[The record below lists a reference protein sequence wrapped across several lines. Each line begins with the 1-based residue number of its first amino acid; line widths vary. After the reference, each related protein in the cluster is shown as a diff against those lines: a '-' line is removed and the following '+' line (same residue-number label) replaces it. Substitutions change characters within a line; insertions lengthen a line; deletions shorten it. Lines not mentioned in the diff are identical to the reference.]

1 MLGNRGFPEAWS
13 CLRICQASFL
23 MTFAMGGGPH
33 AGARQSFIYITE
45 LTSQHSYVA
54 VVQWLSHVRLLAT
67 PWTAA
72 HQASLSITNSQ
83 SLLKLI
89 TIESAM
95 PSAGS
100 QREELRP
107 WQRSWGRRLG
117 IMQRWDRASGSP
129 LFPSIYPPNQS
140 LPTLLFHA
148 LTYTS
153 DFMGGWPPLPLSEKE
168 LSYSSKSIKIPGRNK
183 SVSTYKLLWRFSSL
197 PEQVHPAT
205 CDCLQPP
212 NHERHEMF

>member
-1 MLGNRGFPEAWS
+1 MGFSRQEYWSGLPFPSPGNLP
-13 CLRICQASFL
+13 
-23 MTFAMGGGPH
+23 GPWIQLYSPNTVLVDDSSRV
-33 AGARQSFIYITE
+33 GWGLLSSVQS
-45 LTSQHSYVA
+45 
-54 VVQWLSHVRLLAT
+54 LSHVWLFAT

-117 IMQRWDRASGSP
+117 IMQRWDRASGNP
-129 LFPSIYPPNQS
+129 LFPSIYPQNQS
-140 LPTLLFHA
+140 AYFTVLCSHLYLWLYGGLFPHH
-148 LTYTS
+148 LFQRRS
-153 DFMGGWPPLPLSEKE
+153 
-168 LSYSSKSIKIPGRNK
+168 
-183 SVSTYKLLWRFSSL
+183 
-197 PEQVHPAT
+197 
-205 CDCLQPP
+205 
-212 NHERHEMF
+212 